1 MPDPTL
7 PAPASVTTTQTVS
20 SPPATTTT
28 TATSLKPGWKT
39 TEFWLT
45 VLSLIVSVLLIADV
59 FPIDSVWGRI
69 IGAIGVVLSS
79 LGYTIVRSGAKKAAA
94 AVTIATVFFGSA
106 LFGGAVMSIGCNK
119 ATAKATL
126 GAFVECGK
134 QEIKSL
140 TAELKPVMID
150 SLKNAIGGDGKIDR
164 PKLSD
169 IARPLQSAGT
179 RCALDAAIA
188 ALLNPPKPAPGA
200 PQSEAFPVDR
210 ADLSSAYHSVRDE
223 LWGGVQLKSAAAQ

>member
-1 MPDPTL
+1 MPTDPTL
-7 PAPASVTTTQTVS
+7 P
-20 SPPATTTT
+20 PPAP
-28 TATSLKPGWKT
+28 TSSDAPPAVKPGWKT
-39 TEFWLT
+39 TEFWMT
-45 VLSLIVSVLLIADV
+45 ILSNVVSILLIADV
-59 FPIDSVWGRI
+59 FPVDSKWSKI
-69 IGAIGVVLSS
+69 IGAVGLVLSN
-79 LGYTIVRSGAKKAAA
+79 LGYTVFRSGVKKAAA

-126 GAFVECGK
+126 GAFAECGK

-179 RCALDAAIA
+179 RCALDAAID

-210 ADLSSAYHSVRDE
+210 ADLLSAYHSVRDE
-223 LWGGVQLKSAAAQ
+223 LWGGAQLKSAAAQ